1 MFPKLRCLAVLVAM
15 LTTPSIAEE
24 TSKYTDD
31 AMLVFD
37 ASGSMASMGYNA
49 ISTPRIVDARKALR
63 QSLPDITPFRRLGL
77 VIYGPGPKDEC
88 SNIDVRFPPLPNTA
102 RRIIGD
108 VDRISPDGN
117 TPLTEAVRIA
127 AETLDTR
134 KEPGTVVLITDGRET
149 CGGATCRLAGS
160 LAADGHQITVH
171 VIGFK
176 VRDRAFGLQPADALP
191 AGSGHTAAR
200 CLSDQTGGKYV
211 STESTEELVRALQ
224 DLLGCPMLSS
234 LRVFGPSG

>member
-1 MFPKLRCLAVLVAM
+1 MFPKLRCLAALAAM

-24 TSKYTDD
+24 TSKCTDD

-134 KEPGTVVLITDGRET
+134 KEPRH
-149 CGGATCRLAGS
+149 CR
-160 LAADGHQITVH
+160 ADHRRTRNLRRRH
-171 VIGFK
+171 M
-176 VRDRAFGLQPADALP
+176 
-191 AGSGHTAAR
+191 
-200 CLSDQTGGKYV
+200 QTGGLPSCRRSPDHSACDRLQGSGPGFWP
-211 STESTEELVRALQ
+211 STCRCDTCR
-224 DLLGCPMLSS
+224 
-234 LRVFGPSG
+234 